1 MFKLKSYFLF
11 MILHSKWLILA
22 VVVSLYLPIAIDA
35 TVLHIAVP
43 TLSNEL
49 QATTSQLLWIIDIYP
64 LMMAGLILLMGAL
77 GDRVGFR
84 KMMLIGS
91 IIFGIA
97 SILAAFSTT
106 ASLLILARALL
117 ALGASMLLPST
128 LACLRHTFE
137 DEHER
142 NFALGMWVMAGSAG
156 AAFGPLVGGIL
167 LEYYHWGSVFLI
179 NVPIIMLALVGIVRL
194 IPKQQSVSNH
204 PINLLDAAILI
215 ASILMVIYAL
225 KSGLKNFESYHVI
238 LGLIGIS
245 LGTIFVKRQLKS
257 TSPLFD
263 VKLFTS
269 NSVKFGFIICVVAMI
284 SLVGFELLISQKLQY
299 VYQYSPL
306 QAGLY
311 IFPFMIA
318 VSAGALISSPLLSKF
333 GAKKVAVASL
343 FLSALAMY
351 FLSTIQLD
359 SGYLSAVFWMV
370 LLGLSILCAFLA
382 ATSAIL
388 SGAPMEKAASAGAIE
403 GMSYELGTGL
413 GVTLFGLMAS
423 YFYMKQVD
431 FKQYLSTE
439 QFEVAKNSIGET
451 YQVIEKIS
459 PLHAERII
467 SSAHS
472 SFITAHGSVL
482 VVSAVLLVCLAI
494 FVSLFWKEAD

>member
-1 MFKLKSYFLF
+1 

-22 VVVSLYLPIAIDA
+22 VVVSLYLPVAIDA
-35 TVLHIAVP
+35 TVLHIVVP
-43 TLSNEL
+43 TLSTEL
-49 QATTSQLLWIIDIYP
+49 QATNSQLLWIIDIYP

-77 GDRVGFR
+77 GDRVGYR

-97 SILAAFSTT
+97 SIFGAFSIT
-106 ASLLILARALL
+106 SEFLILARALL

-137 DEHER
+137 NEQER

-167 LEYYHWGSVFLI
+167 LEHFYWGSVFLI
-179 NVPIIMLALVGIVRL
+179 NVPIIMVALVGILLL

-204 PINLLDAAILI
+204 PINLFDAAILI
-215 ASILMVIYAL
+215 ASILTVIYAL
-225 KSGLKNFESYHVI
+225 KSGLKDFEIYHVV
-238 LGLIGIS
+238 LGLIGIC
-245 LGTIFVKRQLKS
+245 LGTVFVKHQLKS
-257 TSPLFD
+257 TNPLFD

-318 VSAGALISSPLLSKF
+318 VSAGALISSPLLNKF

-351 FLSTIQLD
+351 FLSSIKLD
-359 SGYLSAVFWMV
+359 SAYLYAAFWMV

-423 YFYMKQVD
+423 YFYMQQVD
-431 FKQYLSTE
+431 FKKYLSTE

-451 YQVIEKIS
+451 YQVIEKIA
-459 PLHAERII
+459 PLNTEHII
-467 SSAHS
+467 SSAHN
-472 SFITAHGSVL
+472 SFATAHAL
-482 VVSAVLLVCLAI
+482 VLLVSTALLAFLAI
-494 FVSLFWKEAD
+494 FVSLFWKAKD